1 MEKELDE
8 GISPA
13 AWVEPRIDNYLTQWW
28 GQEKL
33 LKEIFYN
40 LIPEEWVGVTEE
52 NGGSMVGRVAHVEE
66 SEEEPS
72 KFIEVQVI
80 W

>member
-8 GISPA
+8 RISPA

-40 LIPEEWVGVTEE
+40 LIPEE
-52 NGGSMVGRVAHVEE
+52 
-66 SEEEPS
+66 
-72 KFIEVQVI
+72 
-80 W
+80 